1 MIVMRVM
8 RVMVVIM
15 IAMRV
20 IMINSKV
27 YIMEYFM
34 LVFFYMFHRNCVGLL
49 VDCDF
54 IYHVLNDKWNLLV
67 NRVLFDLVDCEFHR
81 VGHFVRNLN
90 LSSVWNLMLS
100 YIWLLDL
107 DLEGNLVVDCYWELL
122 FDVESFLL
130 ILCDWNLL

>member
-1 MIVMRVM
+1 MT
-8 RVMVVIM
+8 
-15 IAMRV
+15 
-20 IMINSKV
+20 
-27 YIMEYFM
+27 
-34 LVFFYMFHRNCVGLL
+34 VFFYIFHRNCVGLL
-49 VDCDF
+49 VDCSGNC
-54 IYHVLNDKWNLLV
+54 YVLNDNWNLLV

-100 YIWLLDL
+100 YIWLPDL
-107 DLEGNLVVDCYWELL
+107 DLEGNLVVDCNWELL